1 MVRIINLL
9 FVLLISW
16 TASAATLS
24 GKITDEGGQ
33 PVPFVAV
40 YIDGTTQG
48 TTSNIDGEYTLAL
61 APGKYTIDYK
71 LISFAMHQET
81 VVISGE
87 NIVRNVQLKTAG
99 IEMGGITV
107 KANSE
112 DPAYAIIRHAI
123 KMRKYYLD
131 QVKSY
136 SCDVYIKGLQRIL
149 KHPDKVL
156 GQKIII
162 NNLDSSGIV
171 YLSESVSR
179 FNFKQPDKVK
189 EEMVSSKVS
198 GNNNAFSYNQASDML
213 INMYENNIQISE
225 LSERGFI
232 SPIAHNALFFYK
244 YHLAGTFQE
253 NGHTVDKIEVIPKRR
268 YDPVFRGYIYIME
281 EGWRIYNV
289 DLNLTKDAG
298 IDFVDTLDIQ
308 QTFLPVDTATWM
320 VFSNKYRFAFN
331 IFGIK
336 GDGVYIGI
344 NKNYV
349 LNPKFPKRFFNGEIM
364 KVDTNANKKDSSYW
378 KETRP
383 VPLTKTEAKDYIK
396 RDSLEKIHESKPY
409 LDSIDHQRNKFRFRN
424 IFFGY
429 RYYNRYNKQ
438 SWFIDPLIG
447 CVNFN
452 TVQGLDLGERL
463 TWNKEL
469 ENNKSLITAIG
480 GGYGFSNKM
489 WYGDGSVSY
498 AYNPEKFAFISIG
511 GGMRP
516 VQYSHLNPISLFM
529 NSLYTLLQDENYLKI
544 YQKNSVFVTHHSELV
559 NGLYL
564 SEGVEYADRTPLLNT
579 TDYKLVKI
587 GSRLYT
593 SNTPLEPLNDS
604 VPTFTDSKSFTAT
617 LQLHIK
623 FKQEYISRPHQKLVM
638 DSKYPQLILEYKK
651 AFSGFG
657 GLNADYDFAK
667 ATITGAL
674 DFHLLGESSYSIS
687 AGRFLTT
694 KKVGFMDFYHFQGN
708 LTMFSDFSMGSFY
721 LLDYYKY
728 STTGPFL
735 EAHYEHNFQGF
746 IFNKIPLLRKLKLDE
761 IVGVNYLATDKLPA
775 YVEVYAG
782 ISKLESI
789 RLDFTTSYSQNERLR
804 EGFTLSLGF

>member
-1 MVRIINLL
+1 MVRIINLV
-9 FVLLISW
+9 FVLLVSW
-16 TASAATLS
+16 SASAATLS
-24 GKITDEGGQ
+24 GKITDESGQ

-48 TTSNIDGEYTLAL
+48 TTSNIDGEYTLEL
-61 APGKYTIDYK
+61 QPGKYTIDYK
-71 LISFAMHQET
+71 LISFALHQET
-81 VVISGE
+81 VVINGE
-87 NIVRNVQLKTAG
+87 NIVRNVQLKAAG

-123 KMRKYYLD
+123 KMRKYYLE

-156 GQKIII
+156 GQKIVI

-171 YLSESVSR
+171 YLSESVSK
-179 FNFKQPDKVK
+179 FNFMQPDKVK

-225 LSERGFI
+225 LSERGFV

-244 YHLAGTFQE
+244 YHLVGTFQE

-281 EGWRIYNV
+281 DGWRIYNV
-289 DLNLTKDAG
+289 DLALTKDAG

-349 LNPKFPKRFFNGEIM
+349 LNPQFPKHFFNGEIM
-364 KVDTNANKKDSSYW
+364 KVDTNANKKDSNYW
-378 KETRP
+378 KATRP
-383 VPLTKTEAKDYIK
+383 VPLTKVEAKDYVK
-396 RDSLEKIHESKPY
+396 RDSLEKIHESRPY
-409 LDSIDHQRNKFRFRN
+409 LDSIDHIRNKFRFRN

-438 SWFIDPLIG
+438 SWFIDPLITS
-447 CVNFN
+447 VSFN
-452 TVQGLDLGERL
+452 TVQGLDLSERII
-463 TWNKEL
+463 WDKEL
-469 ENNKSLITAIG
+469 ENNKRLITAIR
-480 GGYGFSNKM
+480 GGYGFSNKR
-489 WYGDGSVSY
+489 WYGDGTVSY
-498 AYNPEKFAFISIG
+498 VYNPEKFASVSVG
-511 GGMRP
+511 GGMTP

-544 YQKNSVFVTHHSELV
+544 YQKNSVYVSHSSELV

-564 SEGVEYADRTPLLNT
+564 YEGVEYADRTPLMNT
-579 TDYKLVKI
+579 TNYQLVKI
-587 GSRLYT
+587 GTRVYT

-604 VPTFTDSKSFTAT
+604 VPTFTDSKSLSAT

-623 FKQEYISRPHQKLVM
+623 FKQEYISRPHQKIIM
-638 DSKYPQLILEYKK
+638 DSKYPEIILEYKK

-657 GLNADYDFAK
+657 GLNADYDFAM
-667 ATITGAL
+667 ATIKGSL
-674 DFHLLGESSYSIS
+674 GFHLLGESSYSIS
-687 AGRFLTT
+687 AGQFLTT

-782 ISKLESI
+782 ISKLESL